1 MIKLKVGEDVDDRLD
16 QVFKMVTELIHIT
29 GNTNSIVEELRAEV
43 TELRAEVTELRT
55 EVTELRAEVTELRAE
70 VTELRAQVTELKA
83 EVNQLT
89 IGQDNIKARLE
100 RMEADVREIKESRFS
115 IYELLGEHDLAIRT
129 LRKKTDHFSLVD
141 G

>member
-1 MIKLKVGEDVDDRLD
+1 MIKMMEGESMEDRLD

-29 GNTNSIVEELRAEV
+29 GNTNSIVEELR
-43 TELRAEVTELRT
+43 T

-70 VTELRAQVTELKA
+70 VTELKA

-100 RMEADVREIKESRFS
+100 RMEADVREIKESR
-115 IYELLGEHDLAIRT
+115 YELLGEHDLAIRT
-129 LRKKTDHFSLVD
+129 LRKKTSHFTLVD
-141 G
+141 D

>member
-43 TELRAEVTELRT
+43 TELRAEVTELR
-55 EVTELRAEVTELRAE
+55 AEVTELRAE
-70 VTELRAQVTELKA
+70 VTDLKA